1 MIYYLIFIFIAGHS
15 LMEIYNMDRVYKLF
29 LLFFTLAL
37 LTFVASMRYK
47 MGGDFIPY
55 TSMFYKM
62 PSLLDLY
69 KGEGIDIP
77 HVETLYLYLMGFVK
91 LFTNDYTYLF
101 GVVAFIA
108 ISLKFRFF
116 ASFSPYLFTTILLYY
131 SRFYFVG
138 DMGTIRQGLAMGI
151 ALLSLFF
158 IETKRPVWFLATVT
172 LAIGFHF
179 SAVVY
184 YPLYIW
190 VKFPLTKKRILIIT
204 VLVIGISFFG
214 WLKPMINV
222 FPILQYGYFL
232 GKSLPLIN
240 MVTLQQL
247 FILFVYT
254 SLFFDKL
261 DEKDRLLFK
270 VYFIGVLWR
279 MFFREV
285 DIIGARM
292 SNNFT
297 IVEVLLLSN
306 CLKYI
311 ENRSFRDLTYW
322 GLVAFGLMLLST
334 SLSYPGL
341 DFLPFSYKF
350 IY

>member
-1 MIYYLIFIFIAGHS
+1 
-15 LMEIYNMDRVYKLF
+15 MEIYNMNRVYKLF

-62 PSLLDLY
+62 PSLHELY
-69 KGEGIDIP
+69 NGKNNP
-77 HVETLYLYLMGFVK
+77 NTHLETLYLFLMAFVK
-91 LFTNDYTYLF
+91 LFTTDYTYFF
-101 GVVAFIA
+101 GTVAFLA
-108 ISLKFRFF
+108 VALKFRFF
-116 ASFSPYLFTTILLYY
+116 AGFSSCVFLTILLYY

-138 DMGTIRQGLAMGI
+138 DMGTIRQGVAMGVG
-151 ALLSLFF
+151 LLSLLF
-158 IETKRPVWFLATVT
+158 IESKRPFLFLITVT
-172 LAIGFHF
+172 AALGFHF

-184 YPLYIW
+184 YPLYWLI
-190 VKFPLTKKRILIIT
+190 KIPLNKKRIAIIT
-204 VLVIGISFFG
+204 AFVMAVSFVG
-214 WLKPMINV
+214 WLGRAIQFVP
-222 FPILQYGYFL
+222 FLQFGYFL
-232 GKSLPLIN
+232 GGGLPLFN

-247 FILFVYT
+247 FILFVFT
-254 SLFFDKL
+254 SLLYDRF
-261 DEKDRLLFK
+261 DEKDMLLYK
-270 VYFIGVLWR
+270 VYLVGVLWR
-279 MFFREV
+279 IFFREV

-311 ENRSFRDLTYW
+311 ENRSYRDLVFW
-322 GLVAFGLMLLST
+322 ALVAFALLLLST
-334 SLSYPGL
+334 SLNYPGL